1 MKHVI
6 LGWGSLLWDEGS
18 FPLRLESQWDSDG
31 PLLPLEFSRVS
42 KSRHGALTLV
52 VDPDNGEDCRSSFAV
67 SARKLLD
74 DVICDLR
81 CREDTILQRIGFVD
95 LGSGAQRSNVYPDLS
110 GKLRHWAKERG
121 FASVVWTDL
130 PSNFSESGRTQFS
143 VEAASNYLRG
153 LDADGA
159 QKAREY
165 IERAPENVSTPL
177 RRHVKNSKWWSTYG
191 AT

>member
-1 MKHVI
+1 MTHVI

-18 FPLRLESQWDSDG
+18 FPLNLNSEWASDG

-42 KSRHGALTLV
+42 NSRNGALTLV
-52 VDPDNGEDCRSSFAV
+52 IDPNNGEDCRSSFAV
-67 SARKLLD
+67 SSRRLLD

-81 CREDTILQRIGFVD
+81 CREGTVLRRIGFVD
-95 LGSGAQRSNVYPDLS
+95 LGSAAERSKVCPDLS
-110 GKLRHWAKERG
+110 GKLRQWAQERG

-130 PSNFSESGRTQFS
+130 PSNFNEDGRVQFS
-143 VEAASNYLRG
+143 VEAASDYLRG
-153 LDADGA
+153 LDANGA
-159 QKAREY
+159 PKAREY

-177 RRHVKNSKWWSTYG
+177 RRHVENSMWWSTYG